1 MWLNIL
7 PKFRIHGNRSRM
19 LAKMPNPIT
28 STGAM
33 QLHTVLSICS
43 RKPKNIGRVP
53 PGRTERRNMF
63 FSGKTYHSECSLT
76 VHAV

>member
-28 STGAM
+28 STARCS
-33 QLHTVLSICS
+33 SIRVVDLFEKAEKHRTCS
-43 RKPKNIGRVP
+43 S
-53 PGRTERRNMF
+53 GRTERRNMF

-76 VHAV
+76 VHAF